1 MPGRRFAGPE
11 DRLLGKLKSARV
23 HVEAADGDA
32 LFLRNVPTNPRFFN
46 KPGTNLLI
54 KRPECGALFLVCVDD
69 DLEYLG
75 PDRSLARAFA
85 GSHKQRGWQ
94 VLFVEADDRLSD
106 HVIETALEALG
117 FDNHEPVLKTPA
129 GGSVPA
135 RNGRLLAN
143 FGIDLSREVEEGRA
157 EITVGRKEALEE
169 AVSFLVQRKPV
180 LVAVAGA
187 SGLGKTNLLC
197 GIAGSLREIRPD
209 LRIVS
214 VHLGPLIAGALSDS
228 ERANLLSALLQEA
241 AATSNTLL
249 ALEQLELL
257 SEVRHGPALLAQA
270 LDGGLRLAGTMLP
283 TQGATQVSVAPLARR
298 MHVIELTELGPEES
312 SMAVLAVLQRVAA
325 HHGVTIDDAL
335 GSAAVE
341 RSLPLAGF
349 LPAKAIALLDA
360 AAAEAAL
367 GRSQEV
373 TLYHLYLAASRFL
386 DSTD

>member
-1 MPGRRFAGPE
+1 MPGKRLSAPE
-11 DRLLGKLKSARV
+11 DTLLKKLKSARV
-23 HVEAADGDA
+23 CVEAADGNT

-54 KRPECGALFLVCVDD
+54 KRPERGALFLVCVDD

-75 PDRSLARAFA
+75 PDLGLARAFA

-94 VLFVEADDRLSD
+94 VLFVKRDDRISD
-106 HVIETALEALG
+106 QVIETALEALG
-117 FDNHEPVLKTPA
+117 FDDHEPVLKSPA
-129 GGSVPA
+129 AGRAPA
-135 RNGRLLAN
+135 SHRGLFAN

-157 EITVGRKEALEE
+157 EITVGRKEAVEE
-169 AVSFLVQRKPV
+169 ALTFLVQQKPV
-180 LVAVAGA
+180 LLAVAGA

-197 GIAGSLREIRPD
+197 GIARRLLESRPD
-209 LRIVS
+209 LRMVS
-214 VHLGPLIAGALSDS
+214 VHLGPLIAGALFDS
-228 ERANLLSALLQEA
+228 ERANALSALLQEA
-241 AATSNTLL
+241 AATSHTIL

-257 SEVRHGPALLAQA
+257 SEIRHGPTLLAHA

-283 TQGATQVSVAPLARR
+283 TQGAAQVSVAPLARR

-312 SMAVLAVLQRVAA
+312 SPAVLAALRKIADHHRVI
-325 HHGVTIDDAL
+325 IDETL
-335 GSAAVE
+335 GGAAVE

-360 AAAEAAL
+360 AAAEATL

-386 DSTD
+386 EATD